1 MKEDALP
8 SPTRQTATQSLVT
21 LPRTAKRLLVVALDV
36 CLCMITAWL
45 SICLRF
51 EAWVS
56 LDDYQWLAVVASP
69 VLAVPLLAAFG
80 LYSSVFRFAGRES
93 LRALVGAIAIYAA
106 LYATLFTVI
115 GFPLVPRTIG
125 LLQPALLLLCVG
137 ATRFLAGELLSE
149 TPAPARSPAAR
160 VPVFIY
166 GAGDTGRQ
174 LAESLARTSM
184 RVVGFLDDNPSLQGG
199 RIMGQLVY
207 NPAAIEAQ
215 VQIHGVRDVLL
226 ALPSVSRARRTEI
239 VKLLNR
245 ARVGVRTLPRLA
257 DLAHR
262 RVDADQLR
270 EVSLEDLLGRDPV
283 PPDAQLMARNI
294 TGKTVMVTGAGGSI
308 GSELCRQIV
317 AQHPAQLVL
326 VELNEYAL
334 YAVVEDLEG
343 LRQAADDKPTTLQL
357 TPLLA
362 DVRDENRM
370 TELMQ
375 THRPD
380 TVYHAAAYKH
390 VPLVEDNPV
399 AAIRNNVLGTL
410 NVARAALRAGVQ
422 DVVLISTDKAV
433 RPTNVMGATK
443 RLAEMV
449 VQALAREGLSTGAP
463 TRFSMVRFGNV
474 LGSSGSVIPKFRQQI
489 QNGGPVTVTHPDIT
503 RYFMTIPEAAQLVI
517 QAAAMSADSAEPG
530 PVYLLDMGDP
540 VRIQDLAR
548 LMVHLSGFT
557 VRDADNPE
565 GDIVLAFTGLRPGEK
580 LFEELLI
587 SSDAQPT
594 RHPKVCRAHE
604 AWLNWNDL
612 EPVLNEL
619 RQLSDTTPGA
629 EVRRVL
635 RRHVPDYHP
644 TTPTAFPA

>member
-1 MKEDALP
+1 MKQDALT
-8 SPTRQTATQSLVT
+8 SPARQAATQSLVA
-21 LPRTAKRLLVVALDV
+21 LPRPAKRLLVVLVDV

-45 SICLRF
+45 AICFRF

-56 LDDYQWLAVVASP
+56 LDAYQWLAVGVSP
-69 VLAVPLLAAFG
+69 LLAVPLFAAFG

-93 LRALVGAIAIYAA
+93 LRALASAIAIYAA
-106 LYATLFTVI
+106 LYATIFTVV

-125 LLQPALLLLCVG
+125 LLQPALLLLGVG

-149 TPAPARSPAAR
+149 TVVRPDAQASR

-174 LAESLARTSM
+174 LAESLAKTSM
-184 RVVGFLDDNPSLQGG
+184 EVVGFLDDNPSLRGG
-199 RIMGQLVY
+199 RIMGRLVHD
-207 NPAAIEAQ
+207 PASIEHL
-215 VQIHGVRDVLL
+215 VQTHGVHDVLL
-226 ALPSVSRARRTEI
+226 ALPSVSRSRRTEI
-239 VKLLNR
+239 VQLLNR

-270 EVSLEDLLGRDPV
+270 EVALEDLLGRDPV
-283 PPDAQLMARNI
+283 PPDATLMARNI
-294 TGKTVMVTGAGGSI
+294 RDKTVMVTGAGGSI
-308 GSELCRQIV
+308 GSELCRQIM
-317 AQHPAQLVL
+317 AQRPAQLVL
-326 VELNEYAL
+326 VELNEFAL
-334 YAVVEDLEG
+334 YAVLEDLAPLARAVES
-343 LRQAADDKPTTLQL
+343 RAAVLL
-357 TPLLA
+357 TPVLA
-362 DVRDENRM
+362 DVRDEKRVA
-370 TELMQ
+370 TLMQ
-375 THRPD
+375 AHQPH

-410 NVARAALRAGVQ
+410 NVARAAVNAGVQ
-422 DVVLISTDKAV
+422 DMVLISTDKAV

-449 VQALAREGLSTGAP
+449 VQALARECQTAGRP
-463 TRFSMVRFGNV
+463 TRLSMVRFGNV

-489 QNGGPVTVTHPDIT
+489 QHGGPVTVTHPDIT

-530 PVYLLDMGDP
+530 ALYLLDMGEP

-557 VRDADNPE
+557 VREAGRSE
-565 GDIVLAFTGLRPGEK
+565 GDIELLFTGLRPGEK
-580 LFEELLI
+580 LYEELLI

-594 RHPKVCRAHE
+594 AHPKVCRAHE
-604 AWLNWNDL
+604 QWLDWATL
-612 EPVLNEL
+612 EPVLAEL
-619 RQLSDTTPGA
+619 RQLPDTAPGA
-629 EVRRVL
+629 HARQLLQRL
-635 RRHVPDYHP
+635 VPDYQP
-644 TTPTAFPA
+644 SPSAGTTA